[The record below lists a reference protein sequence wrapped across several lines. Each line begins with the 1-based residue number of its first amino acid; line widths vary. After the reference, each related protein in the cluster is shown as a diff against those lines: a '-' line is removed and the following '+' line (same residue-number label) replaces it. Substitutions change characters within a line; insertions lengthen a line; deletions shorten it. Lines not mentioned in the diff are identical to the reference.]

1 MSFYME
7 GMNEMKRIFS
17 VLLTACL
24 LFGVCGCEKGEEPKK
39 EKPLQAVD
47 FTIER
52 DDFSVKDEDGN
63 YILEAYYET
72 VHIENNTKV
81 ANKINKA
88 LKEEAKSFKESA
100 KDAAEVA
107 KEMQSLGRVHKYY
120 SQAEV
125 VTNEKG
131 ILSIRFVQNVYSGG
145 AHEVDNIW
153 GINFNLATGEK
164 LTLEEIFSMPEER
177 VVQYLK
183 DKTREYAEEPG
194 NYGVRAGVDAFL
206 DGYEAEDFSYYIE
219 NGKLY
224 LCYGPDELAP
234 RMMGT
239 VIIECAI

>member
-1 MSFYME
+1 
-7 GMNEMKRIFS
+7 MKRICSFFLIAS
-17 VLLTACL
+17 LI
-24 LFGVCGCEKGEEPKK
+24 FGVCGCEKNEEPKK
-39 EKPLQAVD
+39 EQPLTSVD
-47 FTIER
+47 YTIER
-52 DDFSVKDEDGN
+52 EDFSVKDEDGN

-72 VHIENNTKV
+72 VKIENNSEV

-88 LKEEAKSFKESA
+88 LKEEAELFKENA
-100 KDAAEVA
+100 KDAIEVA
-107 KEMQSLGRVHKYY
+107 TEMHSLGRVHKYY

-131 ILSIRFVQNVYSGG
+131 ILSIRFVQNYYSGG
-145 AHEVDNIW
+145 AHDVDNIW

-177 VVQYLK
+177 VVRYLK

-206 DGYEAEDFSYYIE
+206 EGYAAEDFFYYIE